1 MIQSTSFE
9 AWKNYRGK
17 IGKKQFLVWKAFQ
30 KYGSCTNL
38 EISHL
43 TGIPINQITPRT
55 NELVK
60 SGTLIED
67 EKRNCNV
74 SGRKA
79 ISWKT
84 LKYPIRFS
92 TSFQE

>member
-1 MIQSTSFE
+1 AWQS
-9 AWKNYRGK
+9 YRSNLGQ
-17 IGKKQFLVWKAFQ
+17 KQFRIWEAFQ

-43 TGIPINQITPRT
+43 TGIPINQVTPRT

-60 SGTLIED
+60 LGAIIED
-67 EKRNCNV
+67 GKRDCNV

-79 ISWKT
+79 IIWKT
-84 LKYPIRFS
+84 ILRSSIYS
-92 TSFQE
+92 QE